1 MEKSVLKANNLT
13 KDFNGFLAVD
23 NISFEITKT
32 AVNKKRPSNVVSFP
46 ETQHY
51 FSNFKKSAIDISL
64 SLNSFFRRPRPMVLW
79 SGIVSGFL

>member
-23 NISFEITKT
+23 NISFEI
-32 AVNKKRPSNVVSFP
+32 RPSNVVSFP